1 MLWRFDPMTAEHD
14 KFVKSSMHK
23 LMLKEHLVNQEKII
37 KLLKGFQVNNY
48 LDIGCGEGE
57 FTLQCA
63 NTTSAKCTYGIEID
77 KSYASIAK
85 SKGIRVTIADAG
97 QLLDYADGIFD
108 LVTANQVLEHVVNT
122 DIMISECYRVLSYQ
136 GILLISVPNL
146 CSFFQR
152 MMVLSGNQ
160 PTTLHVSEI
169 QVGNFLKGVETG
181 LAHLHAFSV
190 GAIIDLLKYHKFK
203 IDSHLGSGFYPLP
216 SQLSGFVARMF
227 PNLAVYT
234 TIKARKI

>member
-1 MLWRFDPMTAEHD
+1 MTVEHD
-14 KFVKSSMHK
+14 KFVKSSLHK
-23 LMLKEHLVNQEKII
+23 LMLEEHKANQGKII
-37 KLLKGFQVNNY
+37 KLIEGFKADKY

-63 NTTSAKCTYGIEID
+63 NTTSAKYTYGIEID
-77 KSYASIAK
+77 KHYASIAK
-85 SKGIRVTIADAG
+85 SKGIQVTIADAG
-97 QLLDYADGIFD
+97 QLFEYPDSFFD

-122 DIMISECYRVLSYQ
+122 DIMISECYRVLSSQ

-152 MMVLSGNQ
+152 IMVLSGNQ

-169 QVGNFLKGVETG
+169 QVGNFLRGVETG

-190 GAIIDLLKYHKFK
+190 GATIDLLKYHKFK
-203 IDSHLGSGFYPLP
+203 IDGHLGSGFYPLP
-216 SQLSGFVARMF
+216 SQLSGFAARMF

-234 TIKARKI
+234 TIKASKI